1 MTYTAGMNRIFYL
14 PSGNWFTGFIA
25 HEDTRTVS
33 FTYHDRRRSGQIAR
47 RYTIVFS
54 EDLKAVKEIT
64 AVSARGGRVEKFSR
78 TRAEDF
84 CRGLLLKARFEEDEE
99 EEDVPP
105 FEESPTKWYYSSIF
119 FMLTFLAFVGL
130 FIIALSN
137 SVNYN

>member
-1 MTYTAGMNRIFYL
+1 MTYTADMNRVFNL

-54 EDLKAVKEIT
+54 EDLKGVKEIT

-78 TRAEDF
+78 TRAEAF
-84 CRGLLLKARFEEDEE
+84 CRGLLLKTLEDLE

-105 FEESPTKWYYSSIF
+105 FEESPTKWYYSSTF
-119 FMLTFLAFVGL
+119 FMLTFLAYVGL